1 MATVKG
7 SAKNKGK
14 PETYPELMHGKCSA
28 F

>member
-14 PETYPELMHGKCSA
+14 PETNPELMHGKCA